1 MKPHVY
7 TVDALRD
14 LIERFD
20 NPMVIARGGI
30 NIAVNEALLRIY
42 GYPRAELEQATW
54 NQTLAP
60 EERARMGDASAQLR
74 MRGLVR
80 GHFSFPVVT
89 RTRDGRSLRTQV
101 QVQLLPAAD
110 GGDPYSLTNMLVLGE
125 QPPEV
130 EQFGLL
136 VEIALSLTWER
147 SQDGIRAATVR
158 GFSRANFHACFCAQD
173 ARPLEPGGAEE
184 RQPKQSF
191 VEEALRD
198 GHPVFGGLAAH
209 AGEVYLPI
217 KSGAAA
223 PEVLFVSGGAI
234 SAEHASVWNLF
245 SRQVS
250 SALSTAKLI
259 HDLERRN
266 QELRSMAEV
275 ARLSAQPESSL
286 DELLARIALP
296 IETDAAVLYLR
307 YPDGGARVETSFGLT
322 EDERVW
328 LSETPLTQPDAVEP
342 AHLFPATR
350 GRFGSGASVA
360 LWQAGHEVGTLIT
373 LRRRATPFDPP
384 SLRLLSTLGD
394 LLLTTLEQRK
404 LRADAAS
411 QLEESQLLLEL
422 ARLTAGTPELEAL
435 LKIACD
441 ALVRL
446 LGMAT
451 CHIVLLDPKS
461 GLLRGAAVNGEGAMD
476 PSQMELSLDA
486 PGITAYAARERVPVV
501 VRDARQEPDRLH
513 PGFRAVFGDRAS
525 VAFPLVVRDELVG
538 VISLA
543 HASPTFDFSRAWLSF
558 AEASVNQLGLSIAN
572 ARLFASLRQSY
583 EELEKTRAEKLKQ
596 ERLAALG
603 ELSAVVAHEVRN
615 PLGVIFNAVGSLRR
629 LLSPEGDAKILIDML
644 AEESDRLNRM
654 VGELLDF
661 ARPNA
666 PAFEADD
673 LEAVL
678 QDALT
683 VAAAQAGPGCDF
695 ELSVDRSLRSVW
707 MDRRMLRQA
716 LVNVLVNAFQAMPRG
731 GTVRASALPELR
743 AGRTWARIDLA
754 DEGPGI
760 APDLLARIFEPFF
773 TTKAQGTGLG
783 LAVVRR
789 IIEDHQGEVAVSSA
803 VGSGTTFTFR
813 LPIEPERGRS
823 VA

>member
-1 MKPHVY
+1 MNAHVY
-7 TVDALRD
+7 TPEALRE

-20 NPMVIARGGI
+20 NPMVVARGGL
-30 NIAVNEALLRIY
+30 NVAVNEALVRIY
-42 GYPRAELEQATW
+42 GYSREELEQAAWST
-54 NQTLAP
+54 TLVP
-60 EERARMGDASAQLR
+60 EERARMGEASAQLR
-74 MRGLVR
+74 MQGLIRGR
-80 GHFSFPVVT
+80 FSFPVVT

-101 QVQLLPAAD
+101 QVQLFPAAD
-110 GGDPYSLTNMLVLGE
+110 GKEPYSLTNILVLGE
-125 QPPEV
+125 QPREV

-147 SQDGIRAATVR
+147 SQEGIRAATVR
-158 GFSRANFHACFCAQD
+158 GFSRANFQACFCAQD
-173 ARPLEPGGAEE
+173 GRPQ
-184 RQPKQSF
+184 QPLAAGQALPRPSF

-198 GHPVFGGLAAH
+198 GHPVFGGLAANST
-209 AGEVYLPI
+209 EIYLPI
-217 KSGAAA
+217 KSGASE
-223 PEVLFVSGGAI
+223 PEILFVSGDAI

-266 QELRSMAEV
+266 LELRSMAEV
-275 ARLSAQPESSL
+275 ARLSAQPEASL

-296 IETDAAVLYLR
+296 VETDAAVLYLR
-307 YPDGGARVETSFGLT
+307 YPDGSTRVETAFGLT
-322 EDERVW
+322 DDERILLAEV
-328 LSETPLTQPDAVEP
+328 PLVRPEAVEP
-342 AHLFPATR
+342 ANLFPATR

-360 LWQAGHEVGTLIT
+360 LWQAGREIGTLIT

-384 SLRLLSTLGD
+384 NLRLLTTLGD
-394 LLLTTLEQRK
+394 LLLTMLEQRK
-404 LRADAAS
+404 LRADAAN

-451 CHIVLLDPKS
+451 CHIMLLDPRTQT
-461 GLLRGAAVNGEGAMD
+461 LRGAAVNQGLVAEVER
-476 PSQMELSLDA
+476 MELTLDG
-486 PGITAYAARERVPVV
+486 PGITARAARERRPVV
-501 VRDARQEPDRLH
+501 VSDGPGSASQLH
-513 PGFRAVFGDRAS
+513 PEFRGAYGERAS
-525 VAFPLVVRDELVG
+525 VAFPLIVRDELVG
-538 VISLA
+538 VISLS
-543 HASPTFDFSRAWLSF
+543 HASPTFEFSRAWLAF
-558 AEASVNQLGLSIAN
+558 AEASVGQLGLSIAN

-629 LLSPEGDAKILIDML
+629 LLQPGGDAKILIDML

-683 VAAAQAGPGCDF
+683 VASAQAAPGCDF

-707 MDRRMLRQA
+707 MDRRMMRQA

-743 AGRTWARIDLA
+743 GGRTWARIDLC

-760 APDLLARIFEPFF
+760 AQDLLARIFEPFF

-789 IIEDHQGEVAVSSA
+789 IVEDHQGEVAVSST